1 MPLSLDL
8 LPQFI
13 AGGVVQG
20 SAYVLVAVGLTL
32 VFGVLGTANFA
43 HGEFYMLG
51 GFGAALA
58 ARTLGLGLIGAAA
71 ASFAGLA
78 VIGALL
84 EVGVFRHAMARSGP
98 PGVMVASFGLAVAL
112 QNTALLAFGPQPVL
126 LRSPLA
132 GIAIALGPV
141 VLTAQRVL
149 VPVVALTMMTALWLL
164 LRFSWAGRALRA
176 AAQNGLAARICGV
189 DPRRVALLT
198 FAIAAAFA
206 GAAGAMMASIYT
218 VDPQTGAT
226 VTLKAFVVVIL
237 GGMGSIAGAAVAGL
251 GLGVAESLV
260 SAYLGNGLRDIFGFA
275 LVVLVLLLRPQGL
288 FGRSAERS

>member
-1 MPLSLDL
+1 VSFSLDL
-8 LPQFI
+8 LLQFI
-13 AGGVVQG
+13 ASGVVQG

-51 GFGAALA
+51 GFGGALA
-58 ARTLGLGLIGAAA
+58 ASWLGLPLIGAAA
-71 ASFAGLA
+71 ASFVGLA
-78 VIGALL
+78 IVGGLL
-84 EVGVFRHAMARSGP
+84 DLAVFRPAMVRSGP
-98 PGVMVASFGLAVAL
+98 AGVVVASFGLAVAL

-126 LRSPLA
+126 LRSSL
-132 GIAIALGPV
+132 GAIPVVMGPV

-149 VPVVALTMMTALWLL
+149 VPVVALVMMTALGLM
-164 LRFSWAGRALRA
+164 LRYSWAGRALRA
-176 AAQNGLAARICGV
+176 AAQNGVAAQVCGV

-206 GAAGAMMASIYT
+206 GAAGALMASVYT
-218 VDPQTGAT
+218 VDPQTGAA

-237 GGMGSIAGAAVAGL
+237 GGMGSVAGAAVAGL
-251 GLGVAESLV
+251 GLGIAEALV

-275 LVVLVLLLRPQGL
+275 LVILVLLVRPQGL
-288 FGRSAERS
+288 FGRVADRS